1 MKRLNHLQINHLAY
15 SDISERKLSEYLDE
29 LITLENSFTQ
39 YQYFMNIV
47 FENVVEREQRNQF
60 IDQSRF

>member
-1 MKRLNHLQINHLAY
+1 LAY
-15 SDISERKLSEYLDE
+15 SDISERRLSEYMDE